1 MQPDIANVE
10 VPDWIASG
18 SALLLFIS
26 LFLPWVHIKVGV
38 AGFNQSGNA
47 GASFGW
53 ISIISF
59 LAVLTILTLTILD
72 VELPFPSG
80 LVYLGAGAL
89 SVLLTVLV
97 MLARPFGGL
106 SGIGITGVSMS
117 KVPWYGA
124 FIGLIAGIGILVGGF
139 LKWKEQRY

>member
-1 MQPDIANVE
+1 VQPDIANVE

-18 SALLLFIS
+18 SGLVLFIS

-89 SVLLTVLV
+89 SVLMTVLV
-97 MLARPFGGL
+97 MLVRPFGGL
-106 SGIGITGVSMS
+106 GGLGITGVNVS
-117 KVPWYGA
+117 KIPWYGA

-139 LKWKEQRY
+139 MKWNEQRY

>member
-1 MQPDIANVE
+1 MNPDISNVE
-10 VPDWIASG
+10 VPDWIAGG
-18 SALLLFIS
+18 SSLLLFIA

-38 AGFNQSGNA
+38 AGFNQTGNA

-72 VELPFPSG
+72 VELPFASG

-89 SVLLTVLV
+89 SVLITLLV
-97 MLARPFGGL
+97 ILVRPFGGIGGL
-106 SGIGITGVSMS
+106 GITGVNVS

-124 FIGLIAGIGILVGGF
+124 FVALIAGIGILVGGF